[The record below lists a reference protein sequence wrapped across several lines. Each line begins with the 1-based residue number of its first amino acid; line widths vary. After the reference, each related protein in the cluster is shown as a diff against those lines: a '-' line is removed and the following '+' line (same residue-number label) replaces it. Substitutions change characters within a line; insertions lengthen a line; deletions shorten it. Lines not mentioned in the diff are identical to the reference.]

1 MWSRIKHIIFFACAC
16 ACVWSCGKDEG
27 LDVKPSQLY
36 GEWTQD
42 NNRNYHWTFNDN
54 GTGNMVNV
62 GEFEPG
68 DENNG
73 DFTWQI
79 NGGDELEL
87 EFKGSGELGGID
99 IVKLFTIKDIDES
112 TMRWEDVYGRTMN
125 LTRI

>member
-1 MWSRIKHIIFFACAC
+1 M
-16 ACVWSCGKDEG
+16 
-27 LDVKPSQLY
+27 KPSQLY

-54 GTGNMVNV
+54 GTGNLVNV

-68 DENNG
+68 DGNNG

-99 IVKLFTIKDIDES
+99 IVKLFTIKAIDET

-125 LTRI
+125 LTRR